1 MLSRAVRRAALP
13 LCVLGS
19 PLALCALSAR
29 PLLAQE
35 PTAADTTQQR
45 VHTVKKHDTLWDIAK
60 MYLGDPFQ
68 WPEIYRVNRD
78 VVENPHWI
86 YPGEKLRIPGHVV
99 AEAPPAERAQVAE
112 VPAAEAPTA
121 EAPEEPEVVAAG
133 EPTIFAR
140 ETRRRAAQRAEIE
153 RQRVAVPPRVRAGE
167 YVAAPWVDRRG
178 GPRESGRIIEVN
190 DMAGIAQ
197 HSGRSRLQGFDDV
210 LISPPA
216 NVPVHSGVRYVSY
229 ELGPYIDDVGQIVM
243 PTGVLEVVSEPR
255 AGEALVAR
263 VVQVFG
269 DMRTEQHLVA
279 YDTSV
284 TAIKGTPRPVE
295 DGRTVQVRW
304 ISDQPVLPTMQ
315 NYVIVD
321 LKADQGVRPGDEFSL
336 FRPRTA
342 PNAELPIARPE
353 IFIARGEVVRVTPF
367 GSTVLLTHIDQ
378 PKIETGTKARL
389 SAKMP

>member
-86 YPGEKLRIPGHVV
+86 YPGEKLRIPGKVV
-99 AEAPPAERAQVAE
+99 AEAPPAERVAIPE
-112 VPAAEAPTA
+112 EPAAEAPT
-121 EAPEEPEVVAAG
+121 EQEPVAAG

-153 RQRVAVPPRVRAGE
+153 RETVEVPPRVRAGE
-167 YVAAPWVDRRG
+167 YVAAPWVDSRG
-178 GPRESGRIIEVN
+178 GPRGAGRIIEIN
-190 DMAGIAQ
+190 DMPGIAQ
-197 HSGRSRLQGFDDV
+197 HSGRSRLQGFDNV
-210 LISPPA
+210 LISAPA
-216 NVPVHSGVRYVSY
+216 NAPVRNGERYVSY
-229 ELGPYIDDVGQIVM
+229 ELGPYIDDVGQIVV
-243 PTGVLEVVSEPR
+243 PTGVVEVVSEPR

-269 DMRTEQHLVA
+269 DMRTEQRLVA

-284 TAIKGTPRPVE
+284 TAIKGKPRPVE

-304 ISDQPVLPTMQ
+304 ISDQPVLPSTQ
-315 NYVIVD
+315 NYVVVD

-353 IFIARGEVVRVTPF
+353 TIIARGEVVRVTPF

-378 PKIETGTKARL
+378 PKIEPGTKARL

>member
-1 MLSRAVRRAALP
+1 MFSRAVRRAALP

-19 PLALCALSAR
+19 PLALCALTAG

-35 PTAADTTQQR
+35 PTPADTTQQR

-60 MYLGDPFQ
+60 LYLGDPFQ

-86 YPGEKLRIPGHVV
+86 YPGEKIRIPGHVI
-99 AEAPPAERAQVAE
+99 AAAPAPEPV
-112 VPAAEAPTA
+112 VAAEAPTA
-121 EAPEEPEVVAAG
+121 EAPTAEAPAEEEPSTPAG
-133 EPTIFAR
+133 PTIFAS
-140 ETRRRAAQRAEIE
+140 ENRRRAAQRAAID
-153 RQRVAVPPRVRAGE
+153 RQSNAVPPRVRAGE
-167 YVAAPWVDRRG
+167 YVAAPWVDSRG

-197 HSGRSRLQGFDDV
+197 HSGRSRLQGFDNV

-216 NVPVHSGVRYVSY
+216 NVPVRAGARYVSY

-243 PTGVLEVVSEPR
+243 PTGVVEVVSEPR

-284 TAIKGTPRPVE
+284 TAIKGMPRAVE
-295 DGRTVQVRW
+295 DGRTALVRW
-304 ISDQPVLPTMQ
+304 ISDQPVLPSTQ
-315 NYVIVD
+315 NYVVVD
-321 LKADQGVRPGDEFSL
+321 LKADQGVKPGDELSL

-353 IFIARGEVVRVTPF
+353 AIIATGEVIRVTAF

-378 PKIETGTKARL
+378 PKIETGTPARL